1 MSMENDLTVMSSI
14 LIPYYKG
21 AITMEADSE
30 YIALTVQA
38 DDGGQPMDNYPDNVK
53 YINVT
58 FLFDTY
64 TGCFEGL
71 LTASGNIKKERW
83 YD

>member
-14 LIPYYKG
+14 LIPHYKR

-38 DDGGQPMDNYPDNVK
+38 DDSGQPMDNYPDNVK

-71 LTASGNIKKERW
+71 LTASGNIKKERG